1 MIGWIMKK
9 AKVDLILHPVR
20 MRIVMALVG
29 KKLSAQELSET
40 LKDVPQ
46 ATLYRHI
53 NRLADAGLIEIVEER
68 PVRGTLEKVYTLDT
82 RKSHLGPEEVANLS
96 KEDHLRYFMAFVA
109 TLLDDFSRYIHQSE
123 EIDLVADGVGY
134 QKFPLTLS
142 DEEFKQMNQAL
153 NEALKPFFEKESAP
167 GRRRRLFTFTVMPD
181 MDEPQESGTGLL

>member
-1 MIGWIMKK
+1 MIGATMKK
-9 AKVDLILHPVR
+9 PKVDLILHPVR

-29 KKLSAQELSET
+29 KKLSAQELSE
-40 LKDVPQ
+40 LLRDVPQ

-53 NRLADAGLIEIVEER
+53 NRLADAGLIEVVEER

-82 RKSHLGPEEVANLS
+82 RKSHLGPEELANLS

-109 TLLDDFSRYIHQSE
+109 TLLDDFSRYIRQSE
-123 EIDLVADGVGY
+123 QIDLVADGVGY

-153 NEALKPFFEKESAP
+153 NEALKPFFEKEPAP

-181 MDEPQESGTGLL
+181 MDEPQETRSGLL

>member
-1 MIGWIMKK
+1 MKK
-9 AKVDLILHPVR
+9 TKVDLILHPVR

-29 KKLSAQELSET
+29 KQLSAQELSET

-53 NRLADAGLIEIVEER
+53 NRLADAGLIEVVEER
-68 PVRGTLEKVYTLDT
+68 AVRGTLEKVYAFDT
-82 RKSHLGPEEVANLS
+82 RKSRLGAEDLANLS
-96 KEDHLRYFMAFVA
+96 QEDHMHYFMAFIT
-109 TLLDDFSRYIHQSE
+109 TLLDDFSRYIRQSE
-123 EIDLVADGVGY
+123 EIDFVADGVGY

-153 NEALKPFFEKESAP
+153 NEALKPFFEKEPAP

-181 MDEPQESGTGLL
+181 MDEPQETGARLL